1 MSEIVISARG
11 LQKSWSGQT
20 VLDNVDLDL
29 RRGSVTAVLGPSG
42 TGKSTLLRVIAG
54 LEPVQSG
61 QILGADTILTD
72 GFIKVPPEHRNIG
85 LVFQDFSLFP
95 HLTALDNVLFGIR
108 TGSATARLDCAMQ
121 QLAAVQMDDK
131 AKAYPH
137 TLSGGE
143 QQRVALARAL
153 APQPDVILLDEAF
166 SGLDSKLRTS
176 LRNTALTALKQ
187 SGAAVLVVTHDAE
200 EAMYMADELAL
211 MVGGAIIQSGRP
223 EEVYLKPNSLDAARL
238 LGDINSW
245 TGKIENGLLNSP
257 FGQFET
263 QLPKDKTEATV
274 LARPEA
280 LQLQLSGAGK
290 FEIIETHPLGAQVA
304 MAIKSPTGEIWHSR
318 MPISKHLARGEMVEL
333 TLEESLTTVV

>member
-11 LQKSWSGQT
+11 LQKSWRDQI

-29 RRGSVTAVLGPSG
+29 KHGCVTAVLGPSG

-54 LEPVQSG
+54 LEPVDSG
-61 QILGADTILTD
+61 QVLSRDVLLTD
-72 GFIKVPPEHRNIG
+72 GTVKVPPEHRNIG

-95 HLTALDNVLFGIR
+95 HLTAIDNVLFGLR
-108 TGSATARLDCAMQ
+108 SGSAAERLNCAMQ
-121 QLAAVQMDDK
+121 QLASVQITDK

-166 SGLDSKLRTS
+166 SGLDAKLRVS
-176 LRNTALTALKQ
+176 MRDTALRALKD

-200 EAMYMADELAL
+200 EAMFMADELAL
-211 MVGGAIIQSGRP
+211 MVGGAIIQYGPP
-223 EEVYLKPNSLDAARL
+223 EQVYLNPNSLDAARL
-238 LGDINSW
+238 LGEVNSW
-245 TGKIENGLLNSP
+245 SGPVKNGQLESP
-257 FGQFET
+257 FGKFEAE
-263 QLPKDKTEATV
+263 LIGDKREATL

-280 LQLQLSGAGK
+280 VQLIPDAKGK
-290 FEIIETHPLGAQVA
+290 FEVTESHPLGAQAA
-304 MAIKSPTGEIWHSR
+304 MKIKAPTGETWDSR
-318 MPISKHLARGEMVEL
+318 MPIGKRVAPGEMVEINL
-333 TLEESLTTVV
+333 DGGLTTIV